1 VASYFILMKVCIIYH
16 SETGNTRHVA
26 QHIASA
32 CGAERLIEVLDC
44 ARYNRLTRFLSQCS
58 RARREDLTPIDPS
71 NIDVT
76 DYDLIV
82 LGSPVWAFKPTP
94 PIHAAINALTGHTGK
109 PVIGFFTHG
118 GKPGSTEET
127 FTRWCEQRWL
137 KVAGTIS
144 VNSRD
149 IEDES
154 KTDEIVKIINSLR
167 NSSFSGI

>member
-1 VASYFILMKVCIIYH
+1 MKVCIIYH

-32 CGAERLIEVLDC
+32 CSAERLIEVLDR
-44 ARYNRLTRFLSQCS
+44 AGYNRLTKFLSQCS
-58 RARREDLTPIDPS
+58 KARREALTPIAPS

-76 DYDLIV
+76 AYDLIV

-94 PIHAAINALTGHTGK
+94 VIHAAINALTGHTGK

-118 GKPGSTEET
+118 GQPGSTEET

-137 KVAGTIS
+137 KVAGTII
-144 VNSRD
+144 VNSRE
-149 IEDES
+149 IEDEK
-154 KTDEIVKIINSLR
+154 KTDEILKMINSVR
-167 NSSFSGI
+167 NT